1 MGLLVFIWGVNF
13 PIIKGAFAEI
23 PPFAFNG
30 LRFAIAAVLLLT
42 VLWKQK
48 GSGLIRGADLPGLV
62 LLGLIGHAGY
72 QTMFI
77 TGLARTSAGHSA
89 IILSMVPLL
98 VGVLGVA
105 MRIERPTARMWI
117 GLVLAF
123 LGVVV
128 LIRGRGGA
136 TVQSA
141 TVVGDML
148 TLAGAVCWAAYTVMS
163 RPWLARYSA
172 LHLTTV
178 TLVFGLPVIFGTAL
192 PEAAHL
198 AWGAI
203 SLRAWAAL
211 AFSAVFAVALS
222 YLIWYSSVQVVGSAR
237 TAAFSNL
244 IPVVALLSA
253 WVMLGEPLGPAQVG
267 GTAIVLSGVWLART
281 DPART
286 SHVRPRA

>member
-1 MGLLVFIWGVNF
+1 
-13 PIIKGAFAEI
+13 
-23 PPFAFNG
+23 
-30 LRFAIAAVLLLT
+30 
-42 VLWKQK
+42 
-48 GSGLIRGADLPGLV
+48 
-62 LLGLIGHAGY
+62 
-72 QTMFI
+72 
-77 TGLARTSAGHSA
+77 
-89 IILSMVPLL
+89 
-98 VGVLGVA
+98 
-105 MRIERPTARMWI
+105 MWI